1 MTIRNAFEQLAFL
14 TALVCG
20 SVAPSMAQEGGE
32 GRVVGRVIDMET
44 GRGLPGAQIT
54 VEGTPLAVLAGVDGR
69 YIILRVPSGAVA
81 IKVEMIGFG
90 TKTVSG
96 VEVPRGGAT
105 EANVSLETSAFLL
118 DEIVVTAAQEQGS
131 VARALDD
138 QRNAMVVMSSISAEQ
153 LSRSPDGDAGEA
165 VRRVSGVTV
174 QDGKYVF
181 VRGLGERYTTTSLN
195 GARVPSPEPERKVVP
210 LDMFPSSLLQTITTA
225 KTFTPDLAGDFSGAS
240 VNIETRSFPTR
251 REYSFSASTGF
262 NTAATGNNILFAPGV
277 GGEWLGLAASQRGL
291 PELVEQFGNF
301 QTVAPSQ
308 AQVNQM
314 VRSFRNAWSAGTQS
328 GKPKSSF
335 SASVGGT
342 DPLFGHDVGY
352 LFSGTYSY
360 SEEAKLEQVRAQA
373 LPGTVPGSTIEADRF
388 VGSSGGR
395 SVLWGGL
402 ANFST
407 LVGTSNRLLLNA
419 TYNRT
424 ADDEARMETGFSE
437 NLGQAFQI
445 QRLRYVERS
454 VYSGQLAG
462 EHQLGE
468 SHRLDWSMTASR
480 VTRTEPDRSEFVTQL
495 DTDPTGN
502 PLPAAWF
509 SASNEGAVRTFSDL
523 DEEAY
528 EASTSYTFSFG
539 RSAAESRLKIGALG
553 RGTLRDASNLAYA
566 ISGTLDRAGRELA
579 PEEIFDGRF
588 AADTARVFRVTP
600 LAQGGS
606 YSAEEGIG
614 AGYAM
619 IDYALSPSLRAIAG
633 ARLEYSAVSVDAQS
647 TLGQP
652 VGTNPT
658 YTDLLPSLGLN
669 WTMSETQTLRLS
681 ASQTLSRP
689 EYRELAPVQYREVLG
704 GDNVVGNPDLV
715 RSLIRN
721 LDLRWEWY
729 PSSSEAVTVGLFAK
743 EFDKPIERV
752 FLGTSGTRIITFANA
767 KRARNYGVELEVR
780 SDFGFLAEALETTSV
795 FANTTLMK
803 SEIEIGQSGVVTGD
817 NRPMVG
823 QSPYVINTGLTY
835 SNPDFD
841 VSATALYNIAGRRI
855 SSAAET
861 PLPNVYEEPRHSL
874 DVSLRFPLFAGLRG
888 KADVENVLDSAYEQ
902 TQGSVVRE
910 FYRTGRTF
918 SLGVSWQPGS

>member
-1 MTIRNAFEQLAFL
+1 MSIRALIALCFVCAAPLA
-14 TALVCG
+14 
-20 SVAPSMAQEGGE
+20 AQEGQD
-32 GRVVGRVIDMET
+32 GRVVGRVIDSET
-44 GRGLPGAQIT
+44 GRGVPGAQIT
-54 VEGTPLAVLAGVDGR
+54 VEGTTNAVLAGVDGR
-69 YIILRVPSGAVA
+69 YMIQRVQSGEVDLR
-81 IKVEMIGFG
+81 IEMLGFG
-90 TKTVSG
+90 TKTIAG
-96 VEVPRGGAT
+96 VVVPSRGVA
-105 EANVSLETSAFLL
+105 EANVALETSALLL
-118 DEIVVTAAQEQGS
+118 DEIVVTAAEERGS

-138 QRNAMVVMSSISAEQ
+138 QRTALSVTSSITAEQ

-210 LDMFPSSLLQTITTA
+210 LDMFPSGLLQTITTA
-225 KTFTPDLAGDFSGAS
+225 KTFTPDLPGDFSGAS

-262 NTAATGNNILFAPGV
+262 NTAATSNRIFFAPGV
-277 GGEWLGLAASQRGL
+277 GGEWLGLAASQRDL
-291 PELVEQFGNF
+291 PSFVQQFGNF
-301 QTVAPSQ
+301 QTVVPTQ
-308 AQVNQM
+308 PQVNQM
-314 VRSFRNAWSAGTQS
+314 VRSFRNAWSAGLQR

-335 SASVGGT
+335 SASMGGT
-342 DPLFGHDVGY
+342 DPIFGHDFGY

-360 SEEAKLEQVRAQA
+360 SEDAKIDQVRAQA
-373 LPGTVPGSTIEADRF
+373 LPGDIPGSTVEIDRF
-388 VGSSGGR
+388 TGSSGGR

-402 ANFST
+402 LNLST
-407 LVGTSNRLLLNA
+407 LVGTSNRLLVNA

-424 ADDEARMETGFSE
+424 ADDEARVETGASE
-437 NLGQAFQI
+437 NLGQMFQI

-462 EHQLGE
+462 EHQLGDA
-468 SHRLDWSMTASR
+468 HRLDWHLTASG
-480 VTRTEPDRSEFVTQL
+480 VTRTEPDRSEFVRQL
-495 DTDPTGN
+495 DSDPQGN
-502 PLPAAWF
+502 PLPPAWF
-509 SASNEGAVRTFSDL
+509 SASNEGAVRTFSEL
-523 DEEAY
+523 DEQAY
-528 EASTSYTFSFG
+528 EASTAYTLTFG
-539 RSAAESRLKIGALG
+539 PSASQSRIKIGALG
-553 RGTLRDASNLAYA
+553 RATLRDASNFAYA

-588 AADTARVFRVTP
+588 AADTARVFRITP

-606 YSAEEGIG
+606 YSAEEGVG
-614 AGYAM
+614 AGFLM
-619 IDYALSPSLRAIAG
+619 VDYALTPTLRAIAG
-633 ARLEYSAVSVDAQS
+633 ARLELSAVSVDAQG

-652 VGTNPT
+652 VTTSPT

-669 WTMSETQTLRLS
+669 WTLSETQAVKLS

-704 GDNVVGNPDLV
+704 GDNVVGNPKLV

-729 PSSSEAVTVGLFAK
+729 PGASEAVTVGLFAK
-743 EFDKPIERV
+743 EFEKPIERV

-767 KRARNYGVELEVR
+767 ERARNYGAELEVR
-780 SDFGFLAEALETTSV
+780 SGLGFAAEALEPLSI
-795 FANTTLMK
+795 FANATLMS
-803 SEIEIGQSGVVTGD
+803 SEIEIGQSGATTGD
-817 NRPMVG
+817 DRPMVG
-823 QSPYVINTGLTY
+823 QSPYVLNTGLTY
-835 SNPDFD
+835 ANAELG

-861 PLPNVYEEPRHSL
+861 PLPNVYEESRHSL
-874 DVSLRFPLFAGLRG
+874 DLSLRFPLIAGLRA
-888 KADVENVLDSAYEQ
+888 KADLENVLDSPYEQ
-902 TQGSVVRE
+902 TQGTVVRDS
-910 FYRTGRTF
+910 YRSGRTF

>member
-138 QRNAMVVMSSISAEQ
+138 QRTAMVVMSSISAEQ

-388 VGSSGGR
+388 V
-395 SVLWGGL
+395 
-402 ANFST
+402 
-407 LVGTSNRLLLNA
+407 
-419 TYNRT
+419 
-424 ADDEARMETGFSE
+424 
-437 NLGQAFQI
+437 
-445 QRLRYVERS
+445 
-454 VYSGQLAG
+454 
-462 EHQLGE
+462 
-468 SHRLDWSMTASR
+468 
-480 VTRTEPDRSEFVTQL
+480 
-495 DTDPTGN
+495 
-502 PLPAAWF
+502 
-509 SASNEGAVRTFSDL
+509 
-523 DEEAY
+523 
-528 EASTSYTFSFG
+528 
-539 RSAAESRLKIGALG
+539 
-553 RGTLRDASNLAYA
+553 
-566 ISGTLDRAGRELA
+566 
-579 PEEIFDGRF
+579 
-588 AADTARVFRVTP
+588 
-600 LAQGGS
+600 
-606 YSAEEGIG
+606 
-614 AGYAM
+614 
-619 IDYALSPSLRAIAG
+619 
-633 ARLEYSAVSVDAQS
+633 
-647 TLGQP
+647 
-652 VGTNPT
+652 
-658 YTDLLPSLGLN
+658 
-669 WTMSETQTLRLS
+669 
-681 ASQTLSRP
+681 
-689 EYRELAPVQYREVLG
+689 
-704 GDNVVGNPDLV
+704 
-715 RSLIRN
+715 
-721 LDLRWEWY
+721 
-729 PSSSEAVTVGLFAK
+729 
-743 EFDKPIERV
+743 
-752 FLGTSGTRIITFANA
+752 
-767 KRARNYGVELEVR
+767 
-780 SDFGFLAEALETTSV
+780 
-795 FANTTLMK
+795 
-803 SEIEIGQSGVVTGD
+803 
-817 NRPMVG
+817 
-823 QSPYVINTGLTY
+823 
-835 SNPDFD
+835 
-841 VSATALYNIAGRRI
+841 
-855 SSAAET
+855 
-861 PLPNVYEEPRHSL
+861 
-874 DVSLRFPLFAGLRG
+874 
-888 KADVENVLDSAYEQ
+888 
-902 TQGSVVRE
+902 
-910 FYRTGRTF
+910 
-918 SLGVSWQPGS
+918 